1 MAKIQQGKQETPRH
15 AAAAAAPGRIM
26 TGCRALA
33 QSTAHTVRVIIMLAN
48 VAINHSSSANRP
60 MAVVLLE
67 THGGGKRNL
76 DDVAC
81 G

>member
-1 MAKIQQGKQETPRH
+1 M
-15 AAAAAAPGRIM
+15 
-26 TGCRALA
+26 A

>member
-1 MAKIQQGKQETPRH
+1 M
-15 AAAAAAPGRIM
+15 
-26 TGCRALA
+26 A

-48 VAINHSSSANRP
+48 VAINHSSSANRL